1 MKHQTQTNSSIMHRY
16 IFIFLL
22 LCTSLGFGQKLTL
35 EQCIAI
41 ALEKNISIK
50 QADLEVENAKVGQ
63 SDARSAFLP
72 SINLQSNHS
81 WNIGLNSNITTG
93 ILENLTTQFTSI
105 SGSVGM
111 TIYNGNRNFL
121 QLYRSNLDLLARE
134 YQLQDMSDDVR
145 LLIANA
151 FLQIMF
157 NDEILK
163 VSKTQLELS
172 QSELER
178 TRNLITSGVLAAGD
192 IYEIQATVASQEQA
206 LINAENNLRLSKIN
220 LAQLLLIQDY
230 ENFDIQLQD
239 LEVPFSEITTKSPKA
254 IYEKALEFRNDIR
267 AAKTNVEITTADI
280 KLIKAEQFP
289 RLTGFYSYNT
299 RISYSDQRVPN
310 GNFSTQPIGYIES
323 TGESVLTQV
332 PEFSVVG
339 PPSFFDQW
347 SLYDGHNF
355 GLQLSIPV
363 FNQNSVKNRITR
375 SKINLE
381 RSQTLL
387 DQQKLDLE
395 NTINQAYNNTKGAFK
410 IYEAAQT
417 TLLAREQA
425 YKNAGDRLE
434 AGAINSFEFIQ
445 SKQRYEEAMSNLV
458 RAKFDYIFKLKVL
471 EFYFGLPVSLN
482 P

>member
-50 QADLEVENAKVGQ
+50 QADLDVENAKVGQ

-93 ILENLTTQFTSI
+93 ILENLTTQFTGI

-163 VSKTQLELS
+163 VSKT
-172 QSELER
+172 
-178 TRNLITSGVLAAGD
+178 D
-192 IYEIQATVASQEQA
+192 
-206 LINAENNLRLSKIN
+206 
-220 LAQLLLIQDY
+220 
-230 ENFDIQLQD
+230 
-239 LEVPFSEITTKSPKA
+239 
-254 IYEKALEFRNDIR
+254 
-267 AAKTNVEITTADI
+267 AK
-280 KLIKAEQFP
+280 
-289 RLTGFYSYNT
+289 
-299 RISYSDQRVPN
+299 
-310 GNFSTQPIGYIES
+310 
-323 TGESVLTQV
+323 
-332 PEFSVVG
+332 
-339 PPSFFDQW
+339 
-347 SLYDGHNF
+347 
-355 GLQLSIPV
+355 
-363 FNQNSVKNRITR
+363 
-375 SKINLE
+375 
-381 RSQTLL
+381 
-387 DQQKLDLE
+387 
-395 NTINQAYNNTKGAFK
+395 
-410 IYEAAQT
+410 
-417 TLLAREQA
+417 
-425 YKNAGDRLE
+425 YK
-434 AGAINSFEFIQ
+434 
-445 SKQRYEEAMSNLV
+445 
-458 RAKFDYIFKLKVL
+458 
-471 EFYFGLPVSLN
+471 
-482 P
+482 